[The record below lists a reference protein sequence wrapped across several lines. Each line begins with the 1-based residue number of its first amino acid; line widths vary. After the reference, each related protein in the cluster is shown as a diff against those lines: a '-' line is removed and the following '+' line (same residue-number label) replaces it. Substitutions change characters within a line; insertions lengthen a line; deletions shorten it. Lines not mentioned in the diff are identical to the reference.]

1 MADTRRASTDAFRA
15 KRLIHKTEHLIY
27 RKADKMK
34 HTQRWACACALAVM
48 TTGLLAGCG
57 GGGGGSSSS
66 TPIMGGGGSNPQTST
81 ATIVGVL
88 QDQATGTLLAGRTV
102 TVQGTGLTGLTDN
115 NGAFS
120 IGSVPIASVTLAII
134 DASGTSDGTYSV
146 DISKVSGSPRNLGTI
161 KLAVSGG
168 GMTPP
173 GGPVI
178 H

>member
-1 MADTRRASTDAFRA
+1 
-15 KRLIHKTEHLIY
+15 
-27 RKADKMK
+27 MK

-66 TPIMGGGGSNPQTST
+66 TPITGGGGSNPQTST

-88 QDQATGTLLAGRTV
+88 QDQATGILLPGRTV
-102 TVQGTGLTGLTDN
+102 TVQGTGLTGVTDN

-134 DASGTSDGTYSV
+134 DASGTSDGSYSV

-161 KLAVSGG
+161 KLAISGSVPA
-168 GMTPP
+168 PP
-173 GGPVI
+173 AAPKA
-178 H
+178 